1 MSKLLC
7 LLTACLKRVKQ
18 FMLNK
23 LIFFMDKEVRLMMAM
38 LWTQQILL
46 GKKKYSDVPRLLKP
60 KVKELLIDAG
70 YEELVTE

>member
-1 MSKLLC
+1 MFSE
-7 LLTACLKRVKQ
+7 
-18 FMLNK
+18 
-23 LIFFMDKEVRLMMAM
+23 LIDNIIVLFLDKEARYMMAL
-38 LWTQQILL
+38 LWTNQILL

>member
-1 MSKLLC
+1 M
-7 LLTACLKRVKQ
+7 
-18 FMLNK
+18 NK
-23 LIFFMDKEVRLMMAM
+23 EERYMMAL
-38 LWTQQILL
+38 LWTNQILL